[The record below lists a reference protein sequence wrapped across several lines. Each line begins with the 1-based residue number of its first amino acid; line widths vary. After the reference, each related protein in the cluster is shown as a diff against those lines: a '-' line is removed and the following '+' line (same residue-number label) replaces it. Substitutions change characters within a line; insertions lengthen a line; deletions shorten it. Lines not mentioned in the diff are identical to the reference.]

1 MSKLSDYQIGFIIKI
16 AHLLAKVITNEFFVS
31 LEYKKWVFVS
41 LDKKSFKI
49 NYFCTELKY
58 VSNKSI
64 KN

>member
-1 MSKLSDYQIGFIIKI
+1 MSKLSDYQIGFIMKI
-16 AHLLAKVITNEFFVS
+16 AYLLAKVITNEFFVS
-31 LEYKKWVFVS
+31 LEYKNGFFVS

-49 NYFCTELKY
+49 NDFYSKLKY

>member
-31 LEYKKWVFVS
+31 L
-41 LDKKSFKI
+41 DKKSFKI
-49 NYFCTELKY
+49 NYFYSKLKY

-64 KN
+64 NN